1 MKVKKLIKIL
11 EKQDPEAEAILK
23 VHDESGTYYGKL
35 ILANNRRKGLLI
47 FTGVFFRKTMAE
59 IVWKLRK

>member
-1 MKVKKLIKIL
+1 MKVKQLIKL
-11 EKQDPEAEAILK
+11 LQEKDPEAEAILK